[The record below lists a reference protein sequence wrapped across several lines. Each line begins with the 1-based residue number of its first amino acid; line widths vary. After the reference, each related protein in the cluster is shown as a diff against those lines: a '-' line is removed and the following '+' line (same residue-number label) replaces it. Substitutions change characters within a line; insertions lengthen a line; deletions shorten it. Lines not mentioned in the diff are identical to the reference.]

1 MVTSELHLLHKISNG
16 VQRIGGQEASQK
28 WHRERVAR
36 MKNAKG
42 KWKISY
48 ALGGLAKNLRATYSC
63 GSAAGWAKGEALH
76 MVQRTGSRIACLSPT
91 TQTLETPSSKRR
103 FDRSIVTYGTM
114 ARETPTT
121 AHRYTHDAKPA
132 AHAGSGADFNTCLPS
147 DNIIAIKDEPDP
159 NTHWLA
165 RATRVKGD
173 SLPMDYFGRTDKSCE
188 RLDSDLST

>member
-76 MVQRTGSRIACLSPT
+76 MVQRTGSRDRMPVSHNTNPGDALIE
-91 TQTLETPSSKRR
+91 TQVR
-103 FDRSIVTYGTM
+103 
-114 ARETPTT
+114 
-121 AHRYTHDAKPA
+121 
-132 AHAGSGADFNTCLPS
+132 
-147 DNIIAIKDEPDP
+147 
-159 NTHWLA
+159 
-165 RATRVKGD
+165 
-173 SLPMDYFGRTDKSCE
+173 
-188 RLDSDLST
+188 